1 MQSFA
6 RVTKLP
12 NIKGRGKYI
21 SDVRKQEEILAQSAP
36 VDWTP
41 YHEYEQAHQRTSK
54 ANNEGREVVV
64 ALPNE
69 WASLSPAELSAR
81 SQRLAE
87 VAAGKSTDLQWAV
100 HWNKARSN
108 LHLHAVFSERTR
120 TPGAGVYDRDVYL
133 TEDGRVA
140 RRKADRAKNPDG
152 TDKPPVHRKGESKGD
167 FGPKDTRYK
176 ARSWPSTVK
185 AQLATELRAYGV
197 EIAPPAPFHEY
208 HEGKG
213 SQAPAIREK
222 NAVVREQNRLYT
234 EYCRQ
239 FPNIDA
245 VFLRR
250 VMLKDLKQGH
260 VTKLVQGNDGQLL
273 HASVTLEKFR
283 GLAVLEA
290 TVKAH
295 QDVLN
300 ETLYL
305 RDRRTAPDAQVLA
318 QPAKI
323 KGLIDR
329 VESTRWAYEEATAK
343 RSRCGF
349 FDFSGKKAAQAE
361 ADRAY
366 WAYRN
371 AVKAIM
377 PYTCTPLSDGS
388 DLMHEEVRRVSQE
401 VLQRAESKA
410 ARERAGARPK
420 DLPYGSSEAQR
431 QAVERFTALCR
442 DLPPDMREAAQRGFT
457 VNYEWLE
464 TMPCSGLVKMNTK
477 AEVEKL
483 RQRVLPNHQEQER
496 ASVARQL
503 RHSRGRG
510 HER

>member
-69 WASLSPAELSAR
+69 WATLPPAELSAR

-120 TPGAGVYDRDVYL
+120 THGAGVYDWDVYL

-152 TDKPPVHRKGESKGD
+152 TYKPPVHRKGESKGD
-167 FGPKDTRYK
+167 FGPKDTRYVS
-176 ARSWPSTVK
+176 RSWPSKVK

-197 EIAPPAPFHEY
+197 EVERHPPFHEY

-213 SQAPAIREK
+213 SQAPAIRAK
-222 NAVVREQNRLYT
+222 NAVVREQNKLYV
-234 EYCRQ
+234 EYCRK
-239 FPNIDA
+239 FPNIDVRA
-245 VFLRR
+245 LQRL
-250 VMLKDLKQGH
+250 MLKDLKQGH
-260 VTKLVQGNDGQLL
+260 VTKLMQDKAGQVL
-273 HASVTLEKFR
+273 HASMTLEKFR
-283 GLAVLEA
+283 GLGVLEA

-295 QDVLN
+295 QEVLN
-300 ETLYL
+300 QTLYL

-329 VESTRWAYEEATAK
+329 VDSTRRAYDEASAK
-343 RSRCGF
+343 RSRCGLL
-349 FDFSGKKAAQAE
+349 DFSGKKAAQAE
-361 ADRAY
+361 VDKAMWDYRA
-366 WAYRN
+366 
-371 AVKAIM
+371 AVKAVM
-377 PYTCTPLSDGS
+377 PYTHTPLSDGLGVS
-388 DLMHEEVRRVSQE
+388 YEQVRKMGLE
-401 VLQRAESKA
+401 ALQRAEGDA
-410 ARERAGARPK
+410 ARERAGARPAG
-420 DLPYGSSEAQR
+420 LPYGSPEAQR
-431 QAVERFTALCR
+431 QAVERFKALCR
-442 DLPPDMREAAQRGFT
+442 DLPPDMREAAQTGFT
-457 VNYEWLE
+457 TNYKGLE
-464 TMPCSGLVKMNTK
+464 ALPCSGMTRLTVKS
-477 AEVEKL
+477 EVEDL
-483 RQRVLPNHQEQER
+483 RRRVLPTQQEQER
-496 ASVARQL
+496 ASVAHQL

>member
-41 YHEYEQAHQRTSK
+41 YHEYEQAHQRTNT

-69 WASLSPAELSAR
+69 WATLPPAELSAR

-120 TPGAGVYDRDVYL
+120 THGAGVYDRDVYL

-152 TDKPPVHRKGESKGD
+152 TDKPPAHRKGESKGD

-176 ARSWPSTVK
+176 ARSWPSAVK

-197 EIAPPAPFHEY
+197 EVERPQPFHEY

-213 SQAPAIREK
+213 SKAPEIRAK
-222 NAVVREQNRLYT
+222 NAVVREQNKLYV
-234 EYCRQ
+234 EYCRKY
-239 FPNIDA
+239 PNMNTA
-245 VFLRR
+245 TLRR
-250 VMLKDLKQGH
+250 LMLKDLKQGH
-260 VTKLVQGNDGQLL
+260 VTKLVQDKTGELL

-295 QDVLN
+295 GDVLN
-300 ETLYL
+300 QTLYL

-329 VESTRWAYEEATAK
+329 VDSTQRAYKEANAK
-343 RSRCGF
+343 RSRCGL

-366 WAYRN
+366 SAYRD
-371 AVKAIM
+371 AVKAVM
-377 PYTCTPLSDGS
+377 PYTCTPRSDGLGV
-388 DLMHEEVRRVSQE
+388 DYEQVRKMGLE
-401 VLQRAESKA
+401 ALQRAEGDA
-410 ARERAGARPK
+410 ARERAGARPEG
-420 DLPYGSSEAQR
+420 LPYGSPEAQR
-431 QAVERFTALCR
+431 EAVERFKALCG
-442 DLPPDMREAAQRGFT
+442 DLPPDMREAAQAGFDS
-457 VNYEWLE
+457 NYKALE
-464 TMPCSGLVKMNTK
+464 ALPCSGMTRLTVRG
-477 AEVEKL
+477 EVEEL
-483 RQRVLPNHQEQER
+483 RRRVLPNQREQEQ
-496 ASVARQL
+496 AKMAHQL
-503 RHSRGRG
+503 RHSRDRG

>member
-41 YHEYEQAHQRTSK
+41 YHEYEQAHQRTNT

-69 WASLSPAELSAR
+69 WATLPPAELSAR

-176 ARSWPSTVK
+176 ARSWPSKVK

-197 EIAPPAPFHEY
+197 EVERHPPFHEY

-213 SQAPAIREK
+213 SQAPAIRAK
-222 NAVVREQNRLYT
+222 NAVVREQNKLYV
-234 EYCRQ
+234 EYCRKY
-239 FPNIDA
+239 PNIDMRA
-245 VFLRR
+245 LQRL
-250 VMLKDLKQGH
+250 MLKDLKQGH
-260 VTKLVQGNDGQLL
+260 VTKLVQDGKGQLL
-273 HASVTLEKFR
+273 HAGLSLKEYR
-283 GLAVLEA
+283 GLAAVEA
-290 TVKAH
+290 VVAAH
-295 QDVLN
+295 RDVVN
-300 ETLYL
+300 QTAYL

-318 QPAKI
+318 LPGKL
-323 KGLIDR
+323 KGMIDR
-329 VESTRWAYEEATAK
+329 VESTRRAYDEAISK
-343 RSRCGF
+343 RVRCRLL
-349 FDFSGKKAAQAE
+349 DFSGKKAAEAE
-361 ADRAY
+361 IDRTHAAY
-366 WAYRN
+366 LA
-371 AVKAIM
+371 AVKVVM
-377 PYTCTPLSDGS
+377 PYTHTPLSDGLGVAYK
-388 DLMHEEVRRVSQE
+388 DVQVLVNEA
-401 VLQRAESKA
+401 LQRAEGNA
-410 ARERAGARPK
+410 AHERAGARPAG
-420 DLPYGSSEAQR
+420 LPYGSSEAQR
-431 QAVERFTALCR
+431 QAVERFKALCR
-442 DLPPDMREAAQRGFT
+442 DLPPDAREAAQAGFDG
-457 VNYEWLE
+457 NYKALE
-464 TMPCSGLVKMNTK
+464 ALPCSGMTRLTVKR
-477 AEVEKL
+477 EVEDL
-483 RQRVLPNHQEQER
+483 RQRVLPTQQEQER
-496 ASVARQL
+496 ANMAHQL

>member
-41 YHEYEQAHQRTSK
+41 YHEYEQAHQRTNT

-69 WASLSPAELSAR
+69 WATLPPAELSDRA
-81 SQRLAE
+81 QRLAE

-120 TPGAGVYDRDVYL
+120 THGAGVYDRDVYL

-152 TDKPPVHRKGESKGD
+152 TDKPPAHRKGESKGD

-185 AQLATELRAYGV
+185 AQLATQLMAYGV
-197 EIAPPAPFHEY
+197 EVERHPPFHEY

-213 SQAPAIREK
+213 SQAPAIRAK
-222 NAVVREQNRLYT
+222 NAVVREQNKLYV
-234 EYCRQ
+234 EYCRK
-239 FPNIDA
+239 FPNIDMRA
-245 VFLRR
+245 LQRL
-250 VMLKDLKQGH
+250 MLKDLKQGH
-260 VTKLVQGNDGQLL
+260 VTKLVQDGKGQLL
-273 HASVTLEKFR
+273 HAGLSLKEYR
-283 GLAVLEA
+283 GLAAVEA
-290 TVKAH
+290 VVAAH
-295 QDVLN
+295 RDVVN
-300 ETLYL
+300 QTAYL

-323 KGLIDR
+323 QGLIDR
-329 VESTRWAYEEATAK
+329 VDSTRRAYEEASAK
-343 RSRCGF
+343 RSRCGL

-361 ADRAY
+361 VDRAFS
-366 WAYRN
+366 AYRD
-371 AVKAIM
+371 AVKAVM
-377 PYTCTPLSDGS
+377 PYTYTPLSDGLGV
-388 DLMHEEVRRVSQE
+388 DYEQVRKMGRE
-401 VLQRAESKA
+401 ALQRAEGDA
-410 ARERAGARPK
+410 ARERAGARPAG
-420 DLPYGSSEAQR
+420 LPYGSPEAQR
-431 QAVERFTALCR
+431 QAVKRFKALCR
-442 DLPPDMREAAQRGFT
+442 DLPPEAREAAQAGFDG
-457 VNYEWLE
+457 NYKALE
-464 TMPCSGLVKMNTK
+464 ALPCSGMTRLTVRG
-477 AEVEKL
+477 EVDEL
-483 RQRVLPNHQEQER
+483 RRRVLPNQREQEQ
-496 ASVARQL
+496 AKMAHQL